1 MVAGV
6 SWVNGTVILSLPL
19 AGRCLVQNSPARRV
33 PSHGTNLMASTY
45 AIDLVPVD
53 SSGRSAARRDWRT
66 MLAAEPPERFV
77 GFGAP
82 VLAPAG
88 GTVVHVHDGEPDHEA
103 RRSQLDLVP
112 YMLGQAGRLR
122 RGAAGLAG
130 NYVVL
135 QLEDRRGFVVLAHLQ
150 RGSIRVGQGDAVRPG
165 QHLAACGSSGNS
177 TEPHLHVQAMD
188 KADPMSAA
196 GVPISFAR
204 FLEHRGGAT
213 RLVASG
219 LPAEGSIIEPAG

>member
-1 MVAGV
+1 M

-19 AGRCLVQNSPARRV
+19 AGRSLVQNSPARRV
-33 PSHGTNLMASTY
+33 PSHGTDLMASTY

-88 GTVVHVHDGEPDHEA
+88 GTVVHVHNGEPDHEA
-103 RRSQLDLVP
+103 RRSQRALVP

-165 QHLAACGSSGNS
+165 QTLAACGNSGNS

-188 KADPMSAA
+188 QADPMSAA
-196 GVPISFAR
+196 GVPIGFAR
-204 FLEHRGGAT
+204 FLEHRGRAT
-213 RLVASG
+213 RLVEYG